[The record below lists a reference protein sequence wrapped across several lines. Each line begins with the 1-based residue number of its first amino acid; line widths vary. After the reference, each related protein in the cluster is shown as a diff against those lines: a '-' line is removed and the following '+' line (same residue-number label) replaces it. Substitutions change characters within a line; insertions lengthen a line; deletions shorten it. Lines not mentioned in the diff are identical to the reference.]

1 MRITKWPAAAV
12 VAASLSLVAIGGIA
26 SASIPDG
33 SGVIHACY
41 QSPPPAHGANL
52 QVIDTNS
59 GGSCAGGAASLTW
72 RSAPTGTLSAP
83 YVVTNAATVPAG
95 AGVTCNAGD
104 QATGGG
110 WTSSDGTLWTLQGIT
125 KDGPV
130 LSAGQ
135 AVGWVVN
142 TRNSD
147 QNASHS
153 LNVYVLCAR
162 VS

>member
-1 MRITKWPAAAV
+1 M
-12 VAASLSLVAIGGIA
+12 
-26 SASIPDG
+26 
-33 SGVIHACY
+33 
-41 QSPPPAHGANL
+41 
-52 QVIDTNS
+52 
-59 GGSCAGGAASLTW
+59 
-72 RSAPTGTLSAP
+72 
-83 YVVTNAATVPAG
+83 PAG
-95 AGVTCNAGD
+95 AGVTDFTASCNAGD